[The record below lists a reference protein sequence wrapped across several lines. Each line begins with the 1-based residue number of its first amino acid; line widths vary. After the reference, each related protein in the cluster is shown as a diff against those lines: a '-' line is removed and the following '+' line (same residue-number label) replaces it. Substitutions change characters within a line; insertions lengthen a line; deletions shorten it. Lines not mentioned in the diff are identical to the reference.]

1 MFSSAIFL
9 NNYIFSIEPIIF
21 NISFDSSSLSYFSFS
36 FLLLLQIIERTNVF
50 STGYGILDFPNFLY
64 LSQIRQ

>member
-1 MFSSAIFL
+1 MFSAIFL

-36 FLLLLQIIERTNVF
+36 FLLLLQIIERTDVF
-50 STGYGILDFPNFLY
+50 SKGYDILDFPNFLY
-64 LSQIRQ
+64 LSQIKQ